1 MARVHL
7 SGAVS
12 KGQEYLR
19 WKEDI
24 SKVARYVDAVCRLCR
39 RENVKL
45 FLKGDRCLSDK
56 CAINKRNYAPGL
68 HGQRRRTKLSEYG
81 LQLREKQKVKRTY
94 GLMESQFRS
103 YFQKAARAQGVT
115 GINLLVLLERRLDN
129 VVYRMG
135 FADSRA
141 QARQLVRHGHMR
153 VNGRKVN
160 IPSFLIK
167 QGDAVEP
174 REKSRNMDVIRGNME
189 HIAQKQIPEWLHV
202 DATAMRGVVQT
213 LPSREDITMPIQEQ
227 LIVELYSK

>member
-1 MARVHL
+1 MVRVRQ
-7 SGAVS
+7 SGVVS
-12 KGQEYLR
+12 KVTLR
-19 WKEDI
+19 WEEDT

-174 REKSRNMDVIRGNME
+174 REKSRDLDVIRGNME
-189 HIAQKQIPEWLHV
+189 HIGQKQIPEWLHV

-213 LPSREDITMPIQEQ
+213 LPSRDDITMPIQEQ

>member
-1 MARVHL
+1 
-7 SGAVS
+7 
-12 KGQEYLR
+12 
-19 WKEDI
+19 
-24 SKVARYVDAVCRLCR
+24 VARYVDAVCRLCR

-167 QGDAVEP
+167 QGDAIEP
-174 REKSRNMDVIRGNME
+174 REKSRNMEIIRGNME
-189 HIAQKQIPEWLHV
+189 HLGQKQIPEWLHV

-213 LPSREDITMPIQEQ
+213 LPSRDDITMPFQEQ